1 MLRSIDDPWFGEEI
15 FLGLNFWTEEE
26 FAKHAKISID
36 QVHELIEAGLP
47 VLGLADGTVRIS
59 EAAADKWAK
68 QRMTS
73 EASKHVSVREVGVD
87 GRDPIERIEK
97 LLEEL
102 VKSLKEEKSPY
113 LTTKEAASY
122 LKSTVQTV
130 YDWVKRGKLHPVPGR
145 SGMFTREALDR
156 FALTRRRRK

>member
-47 VLGLADGTVRIS
+47 VLGLADRTVRIS

-68 QRMTS
+68 QRMQRVRD
-73 EASKHVSVREVGVD
+73 EGILASVASDLNRIANHFDPPPPDVVDSVYVAQKLGCTTTWVADMARNGSIPASCLVPGT
-87 GRDPIERIEK
+87 GKGKLWKFYRAKIEK
-97 LLEEL
+97 WL
-102 VKSLKEEKSPY
+102 
-113 LTTKEAASY
+113 
-122 LKSTVQTV
+122 Q
-130 YDWVKRGKLHPVPGR
+130 
-145 SGMFTREALDR
+145 DR
-156 FALTRRRRK
+156 R